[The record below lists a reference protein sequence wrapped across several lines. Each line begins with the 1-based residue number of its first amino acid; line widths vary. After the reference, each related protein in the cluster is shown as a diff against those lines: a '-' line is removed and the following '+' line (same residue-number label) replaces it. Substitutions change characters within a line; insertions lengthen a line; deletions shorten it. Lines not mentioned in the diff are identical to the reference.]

1 MEVITSY
8 SFFYK
13 SICYWGENIFMKEM
27 KTDGSQLSIF
37 LEICKRPPRRKLMH
51 FIRFDKNII
60 LNWKVV
66 KMFRFCFQN
75 MYMH

>member
-1 MEVITSY
+1 MTSY

-13 SICYWGENIFMKEM
+13 SICYWGELNIFMKEM

-37 LEICKRPPRRKLMH
+37 LEICKRPPRRKLMY
-51 FIRFDKNII
+51 FIRFDKNIM
-60 LNWKVV
+60 LNWKVL
-66 KMFRFCFQN
+66 KMFQFCFQN